1 VDRAKKIT
9 KNTIWVLTARGIDI
23 LSNLIL
29 MAIIARYLGV
39 EGFGVFSVL
48 MAIVWA
54 ISPFLILGLPRILAR
69 DIAQNKNKINE
80 LIGRAITL
88 IGLAAIPFLVII
100 PLFVFMFKITP
111 GNTVIILIITLL
123 LIITAI
129 TRTLSSIL
137 VAFEKMH
144 YEAIVS
150 LLLALTS
157 LFFIGV
163 VVCIDLGFIFIFVG
177 LLISNISSLVG
188 YIFISYRHFA
198 LIPKFGIEKDTLAYL
213 VKESTPMLTYQ
224 LLMQAHLYSGVFL
237 LKLLS
242 SNLDVGLFH
251 APYRIIN
258 RLQIIPLTAV
268 VGMYPHLSQLA
279 ISDKDRL
286 RSTVLTVL
294 KLTLFASLPLT
305 IFIFI
310 FADKITW
317 LIFGEAFSR
326 STIALQIQILGLTLL
341 FLLSIFESLFVILK
355 RQHQLIVVVGSGL
368 FLSLILNIILAP
380 RYGYVGASLITLIS
394 GIVMFIVS
402 VHMLSDFFEGYSLIK
417 VMYRPILAA
426 SVTTFVLYVIPAFH
440 NMVLASVGLLI
451 IFILMLFILNAFSH
465 KEILF
470 MKAVGQKLR
479 WNNITNS
486 NI

>member
-1 VDRAKKIT
+1 
-9 KNTIWVLTARGIDI
+9 
-23 LSNLIL
+23 
-29 MAIIARYLGV
+29 
-39 EGFGVFSVL
+39 
-48 MAIVWA
+48 
-54 ISPFLILGLPRILAR
+54 
-69 DIAQNKNKINE
+69 
-80 LIGRAITL
+80 
-88 IGLAAIPFLVII
+88 
-100 PLFVFMFKITP
+100 
-111 GNTVIILIITLL
+111 
-123 LIITAI
+123 
-129 TRTLSSIL
+129 
-137 VAFEKMH
+137 
-144 YEAIVS
+144 
-150 LLLALTS
+150 
-157 LFFIGV
+157 
-163 VVCIDLGFIFIFVG
+163 
-177 LLISNISSLVG
+177 
-188 YIFISYRHFA
+188 
-198 LIPKFGIEKDTLAYL
+198 
-213 VKESTPMLTYQ
+213 
-224 LLMQAHLYSGVFL
+224 
-237 LKLLS
+237 
-242 SNLDVGLFH
+242 
-251 APYRIIN
+251 
-258 RLQIIPLTAV
+258 
-268 VGMYPHLSQLA
+268 
-279 ISDKDRL
+279 
-286 RSTVLTVL
+286 
-294 KLTLFASLPLT
+294 LFASLPLT